1 LSIDNPADEIVED
14 DPENIEEQILEMFTP
29 EEPEEEFSTTVQK
42 VTVDEALEVL
52 TLHEEQAHNGDPEF
66 ILRLERQSR
75 ILTLLRTVENVTQ
88 MTLDSWVI

>member
-1 LSIDNPADEIVED
+1 VR
-14 DPENIEEQILEMFTP
+14 
-29 EEPEEEFSTTVQK
+29 K
-42 VTVDEALEVL
+42 VTVDEAVNALEVL

-75 ILTLLRTVENVTQ
+75 RTVENGTQ